1 MKGMYKYFLV
11 VFLLT
16 SSFGTAQSNDVLG
29 TRKVQDYFKD
39 VESKSYYQQE
49 RIRSTKL
56 EMNEYSKRL
65 HSLQERFNHIFY
77 GKSQKN
83 SHENPFEK
91 EPRVSYPKRQYTERR
106 NKVSIESRP
115 DQSVEFLDESNQLA
129 FTVEQGK
136 AKPPRASSGIV
147 SKSSDSKTLLSTSPR
162 SISAKQSHLKGYF
175 ILRPGFTIPHRS
187 KTTTYSD
194 YPGKS
199 KHREYENGFSLLV
212 SGGFK
217 FLNGF
222 KIGGGAFHRKTK
234 HDSGKSFQEWPNLKV
249 YYPKGSESTS
259 WGGFVEFGYEH
270 ALNDFF
276 NLYSDFGVGYGVSI
290 SDKTVGSDFDDFVFL
305 TGALG
310 ASWTPVDFFA
320 LSIGYRYLHEEE
332 VPAHTIELGIEGRF

>member
-1 MKGMYKYFLV
+1 VKEVYKYFLI

-16 SSFGTAQSNDVLG
+16 STLGTAQANDVLG

-49 RIRSTKL
+49 RIRSTKR

-77 GKSQKN
+77 GKSKKN

-91 EPRVSYPKRQYTERR
+91 EPRVPYPKRQYTERR
-106 NKVSIESRP
+106 NKVSTESRP
-115 DQSVEFLDESNQLA
+115 GNPVNFLDESNQLA
-129 FTVEQGK
+129 FTVEQGN

-147 SKSSDSKTLLSTSPR
+147 SKSTDLKTLKSTSAR
-162 SISAKQSHLKGYF
+162 SISAIKTHLKGYF

-187 KTTTYSD
+187 KTKNYPD

-217 FLNGF
+217 FSNGF

-249 YYPKGSESTS
+249 YYPNGSESIS

-290 SDKTVGSDFDDFVFL
+290 TDKTLGSDIDDFVFL

-310 ASWTPVDFFA
+310 VSWTPVDFFA
-320 LSIGYRYLHEEE
+320 LSMGYRYLHEEE
-332 VPAHTIELGIEGRF
+332 VPAHAIELGIEGKF